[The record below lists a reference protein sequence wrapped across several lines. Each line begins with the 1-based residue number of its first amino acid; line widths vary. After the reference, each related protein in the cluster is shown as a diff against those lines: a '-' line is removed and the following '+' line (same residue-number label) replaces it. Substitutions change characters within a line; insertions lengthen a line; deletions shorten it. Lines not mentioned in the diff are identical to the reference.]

1 MDENFTRTF
10 ADTYLDDLPE
20 DESGKDEETLKI
32 PKYTAKAFSGMH
44 KTLRVRGELNLDGDN
59 SQLLHNAVKLLD
71 SAEKSQS
78 EAQKER
84 LKMMCA
90 LIRLVCAMEWA
101 TKESPE
107 GVCHIVGFRF
117 FLYEEVH
124 N

>member
-1 MDENFTRTF
+1 MDENFTRTV

-59 SQLLHNAVKLLD
+59 SQLLLNAVKLLD

-78 EAQKER
+78 EAKR
-84 LKMMCA
+84 
-90 LIRLVCAMEWA
+90 RWRG
-101 TKESPE
+101 S
-107 GVCHIVGFRF
+107 R
-117 FLYEEVH
+117 
-124 N
+124 